1 MVRIEKFFFSKLI
14 KKSETNEYNK
24 IKWESPYKNLLF
36 AFLLAK
42 IWLFLEILQKI
53 WIFLNFQQN
62 FWSRSFQWCSRSPKQ
77 QFLQKSH
84 YWCDPEKLL
93 KMTKIFVEFFDFWP
107 KYRIFRSKNFLN
119 RFYTS
124 KPSFVQKISFLPWKP
139 DFISI
144 FIDFGRKLPILGDP
158 PLLWTPCPDPPMIRT
173 CPEKNSYDPKRIVGN
188 LQKISGRY
196 GQR

>member
-14 KKSETNEYNK
+14 KKSETNKYNK

-107 KYRIFRSKNFLN
+107 KYRIFWSKNFFTDSTPQDLPLCEKSASYLEN
-119 RFYTS
+119 LILYRF
-124 KPSFVQKISFLPWKP
+124 L
-139 DFISI
+139 SI
-144 FIDFGRKLPILGDP
+144 LVENCQFWVTPPYFGPHVLT
-158 PLLWTPCPDPPMIRT
+158 PLWPGPVPKKFHMIR
-173 CPEKNSYDPKRIVGN
+173 KG
-188 LQKISGRY
+188 
-196 GQR
+196 